1 MWFKKYHPQSIDD
14 CILAPEHDRLFRRA
28 IDNQD
33 IPNLVL
39 VGTPG
44 LGKTTVAKLLIQAC
58 GYDCYQVNA
67 SMDSGLEKLRSE
79 MVGFAAHLSL
89 FGAGKA
95 LLLDEA
101 DGNRSGKADG
111 DEWNQHIG
119 RCSLGG
125 AQRQPEFHRYR
136 CPEGAQKIDLY
147 IVEGYSMRRAII
159 QNAPPNTV
167 GANITVLLPKEW
179 VQELNTVAN
188 LRMCS
193 RMSVMR
199 KYLREGLDA
208 DMVEV
213 VEEVEQRKRFNHAVD
228 ALDMAQTA

>member
-1 MWFKKYHPQSIDD
+1 MWFKTYHPQSIDD

-119 RCSLGG
+119 SRGFRDP
-125 AQRQPEFHRYR
+125 QRQPEIRRYR
-136 CPEGAQKIDLY
+136 CPERAQEKDFSVDRRIFH
-147 IVEGYSMRRAII
+147 ETNHYSECTARNGGCDRCRPVAQGMGKGTQYHSEFANVQPHVHHESVSPRRA
-159 QNAPPNTV
+159 
-167 GANITVLLPKEW
+167 G
-179 VQELNTVAN
+179 
-188 LRMCS
+188 RRHGGS
-193 RMSVMR
+193 
-199 KYLREGLDA
+199 G
-208 DMVEV
+208 
-213 VEEVEQRKRFNHAVD
+213 
-228 ALDMAQTA
+228 